1 MAEKRKPDQGA
12 LEGHG
17 TMSTRWSEPR
27 SQRNADGFGRP
38 VVRRSQQG
46 SRAMWDDAD
55 ASPPASRPGRRPD
68 SFYRLAV
75 AAAILHLHDRA
86 ALEFNPLAQLSGV
99 RRLADRNYAGDIWG
113 RGLCLRELLTEATE
127 VVLSRVH
134 GEDVAP
140 LRLVLERTS
149 SGSTL
154 TSVAAELG
162 VRRESL
168 SRGVWTRATGLVWE
182 RLKPRLL
189 ALERE

>member
-1 MAEKRKPDQGA
+1 M
-12 LEGHG
+12 
-17 TMSTRWSEPR
+17 
-27 SQRNADGFGRP
+27 
-38 VVRRSQQG
+38 
-46 SRAMWDDAD
+46 
-55 ASPPASRPGRRPD
+55 
-68 SFYRLAV
+68 
-75 AAAILHLHDRA
+75 
-86 ALEFNPLAQLSGV
+86 
-99 RRLADRNYAGDIWG
+99 
-113 RGLCLRELLTEATE
+113 RELLTEATE

>member
-1 MAEKRKPDQGA
+1 
-12 LEGHG
+12 
-17 TMSTRWSEPR
+17 MSSRWSGPR

-38 VVRRSQQG
+38 VVRRSQQD
-46 SRAMWDDAD
+46 SRAASHDAE
-55 ASPPASRPGRRPD
+55 ASSSATRPGRKPD

-75 AAAILHLHDRA
+75 ASAILHLHDRA

-99 RRLADRNYAGDIWG
+99 RRLAALNHAGDIWG

-127 VVLSRVH
+127 DVLSRVR

-140 LRLVLERTS
+140 LRLVLERAS
-149 SGSTL
+149 SGNTL
-154 TSVAAELG
+154 TSIAAELG
-162 VRRESL
+162 TRREAL
-168 SRGVWTRATGLVWE
+168 SRGIWTQATSLVWE